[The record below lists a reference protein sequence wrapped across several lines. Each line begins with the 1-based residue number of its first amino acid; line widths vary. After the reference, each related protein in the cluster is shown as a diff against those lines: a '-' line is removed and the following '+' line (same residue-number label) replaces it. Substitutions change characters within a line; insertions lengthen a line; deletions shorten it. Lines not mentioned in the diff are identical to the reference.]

1 MTKYQLGVIDM
12 GKINSKLE
20 KLKKLEQ
27 EIQEEQNK
35 IDSKLGNAIIKEL
48 ELDYDDLTNEQI
60 NKISKSII
68 FDDSSLNT
76 NNSELNNED
85 NYTTNN
91 SDNNEQA

>member
-68 FDDSSLNT
+68 LDDSSLNT

>member
-1 MTKYQLGVIDM
+1 M

-76 NNSELNNED
+76 NNSKLNNED

>member
-1 MTKYQLGVIDM
+1 M

-20 KLKKLEQ
+20 KLKKLEK

-68 FDDSSLNT
+68 INDSSINT
-76 NNSELNNED
+76 TNKELNIED

-91 SDNNEQA
+91 SDNNEQV

>member
-1 MTKYQLGVIDM
+1 M

-68 FDDSSLNT
+68 LDDSSLNT
-76 NNSELNNED
+76 
-85 NYTTNN
+85 
-91 SDNNEQA
+91 

>member
-1 MTKYQLGVIDM
+1 M

-35 IDSKLGNAIIKEL
+35 IDLKLGNAIIKEL

-68 FDDSSLNT
+68 LDDSSLNT
-76 NNSELNNED
+76 NNIETNNED

-91 SDNNEQA
+91 SDNNEQV

>member
-20 KLKKLEQ
+20 KLKKLEK

>member
-1 MTKYQLGVIDM
+1 M

-68 FDDSSLNT
+68 FDDSSLDT

>member
-1 MTKYQLGVIDM
+1 M

-27 EIQEEQNK
+27 EIQKEQNK

-68 FDDSSLNT
+68 FDYSSLNT
-76 NNSELNNED
+76 NNSELKNED

>member
-1 MTKYQLGVIDM
+1 M

-68 FDDSSLNT
+68 FDDSSLKT

>member
-1 MTKYQLGVIDM
+1 M

-20 KLKKLEQ
+20 KLKKLEK

-68 FDDSSLNT
+68 FDDSSLNI
-76 NNSELNNED
+76 NNSEINNED

>member
-1 MTKYQLGVIDM
+1 M

-76 NNSELNNED
+76 NNSETNNED

>member
-1 MTKYQLGVIDM
+1 M

-20 KLKKLEQ
+20 KLKKLEK

-68 FDDSSLNT
+68 IDDSSINT
-76 NNSELNNED
+76 TNKELNIED

-91 SDNNEQA
+91 SDNNEQV

>member
-1 MTKYQLGVIDM
+1 M

-48 ELDYDDLTNEQI
+48 KLDYDDLTNEQI

>member
-1 MTKYQLGVIDM
+1 M

>member
-1 MTKYQLGVIDM
+1 M

-68 FDDSSLNT
+68 LDDSSLNT

>member
-1 MTKYQLGVIDM
+1 M

-68 FDDSSLNT
+68 FDDSSLNNT
-76 NNSELNNED
+76 NIED
-85 NYTTNN
+85 NYTNNN
-91 SDNNEQA
+91 SDNNEQV

>member
-1 MTKYQLGVIDM
+1 M

-68 FDDSSLNT
+68 LDDSSLNT
-76 NNSELNNED
+76 NNIETNNED

-91 SDNNEQA
+91 SDNNEQV